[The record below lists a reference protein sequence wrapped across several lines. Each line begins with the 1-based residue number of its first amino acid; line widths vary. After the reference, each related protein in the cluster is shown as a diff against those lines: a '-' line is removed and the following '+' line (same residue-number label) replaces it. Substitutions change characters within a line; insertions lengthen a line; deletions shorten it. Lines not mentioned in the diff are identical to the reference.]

1 MKRIALAAALAACAG
16 AAFAQQ
22 PASSEVPA
30 HGCGAKPEYP
40 GRLVMSSEMR
50 RRAFDRELRSYSDCM
65 KAYVESRK
73 KAADA
78 NMAAGN
84 AAIEEYNSVVKK
96 IKEEEEAASGK

>member
-22 PASSEVPA
+22 PPSSDVPA
-30 HGCGAKPEYP
+30 HSCGAKPEYP
-40 GRLVMSSEMR
+40 GRLVMTSDLR
-50 RRAFDRELRSYSDCM
+50 RRAFDRELKTYSDCM

-84 AAIEEYNSVVKK
+84 AAIEEYNSVIKK
-96 IKEEEEAASGK
+96 IKDEEEAASSK